1 MKRWTKVAVASTL
14 VVTALAAGCSAEDKS
29 SGSPKPAGSAQQAAP
44 QTLKAGTTLT
54 MWIMPNSPQPAPDLE
69 KVLAKFTQ
77 DTGVK
82 VKVEAVGWGDAL
94 AKLTAAATSGQGPDV
109 TQLGTT
115 WVAQYGAM
123 GALSDLTDKVGDV
136 GGEQAFPPASWNTTK
151 IKGKDNVYS
160 IPWFTDVRAIFYRKD
175 VLQKAGLD
183 PATAFADW
191 DTFKATLQKI
201 NNTEVGGKKMAA
213 IGMPGKNSWDVAHNM
228 IPWMWGAG
236 GSELSDDGKTSP
248 VNSPEA
254 TKGVM
259 FWAGLASEGLAYKP
273 ALQKNTAE
281 VEALFANG
289 NFSVIVSNPGL
300 VNTFKV
306 DPSKGGYKGTVAD
319 GKFGVAPVP
328 EGPAGRYT
336 FFGGS
341 NLSIFT
347 SSKNPDES
355 WALVTYLASKEAQ
368 LAYSRTV
375 GFLPAT
381 VEAQNDP
388 TYATADQNAAFLE
401 AVKSGRSYP
410 GVPAWG
416 GIEQV
421 FTKHFGNIW
430 ETTLKGG
437 GFSEEAVKAE
447 LDAAAKEA
455 EALLKQSG

>member
-1 MKRWTKVAVASTL
+1 MKRWTKVAVATTL
-14 VVTALAAGCSAEDKS
+14 AVTALAAGCSAEKKS
-29 SGSPKPAGSAQQAAP
+29 EGTTKPGGATGAAAP
-44 QTLKAGTTLT
+44 ELKKGSTIT
-54 MWIMPNSPQPAPDLE
+54 MWIMPNSPQPVPDLE

-77 DTGVK
+77 DTGVN

-115 WVAQYGAM
+115 WVAQYAAM
-123 GALSDLTDKVGDV
+123 GALADVTEKVADV
-136 GGEQAFPPASWNTTK
+136 GGEAAFPPPSWNTTK

-175 VLQKAGLD
+175 VLAKAGLD

-191 DTFKATLQKI
+191 DSFRATLEKI
-201 NNTEVGGKKMAA
+201 NGTAVGGKKMAA

-236 GSELSDDGKTSP
+236 GSELSSDGKESP

-259 FWAGLASEGLAYKP
+259 FWAGLAKDGLAYKP

-300 VNTFKV
+300 ANTFKV
-306 DPSKGGYKGTVAD
+306 DKAKGGYKGTAAD
-319 GKFGVAPVP
+319 GNFAVAPVP
-328 EGPAGRYT
+328 AGPAGRFT

-341 NLSIFT
+341 NLSIFK
-347 SSKNPDES
+347 SSKNQNEA
-355 WALVTYLASKEAQ
+355 WALVKYLATKDAQ

-388 TYATADQNAAFLE
+388 AYAAADQNPAFLE

-430 ETTLKGG
+430 ETTLKDGS
-437 GFSEEAVKAE
+437 FSEASVKAS

-455 EALLKQSG
+455 EALLAQTG